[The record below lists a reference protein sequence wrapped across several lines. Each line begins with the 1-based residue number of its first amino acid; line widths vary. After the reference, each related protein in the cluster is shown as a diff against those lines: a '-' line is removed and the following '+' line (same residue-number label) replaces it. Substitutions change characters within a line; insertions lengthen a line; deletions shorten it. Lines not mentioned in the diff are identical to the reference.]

1 MCVCIYDP
9 WLIELFCF
17 IRFSTVSHC
26 SIVTVDTE
34 NTSAR
39 AAEIRVQVSLLLI
52 FFLIIILPDAPP
64 GFYSARAFR
73 VRIEKCFCFV
83 TTPVRFLFRRSAETI
98 FSGENF
104 ELIYFPPPRD
114 RIFRAF
120 ITFDSYRLNSVYRLF
135 GRKREYVENRTR
147 KNSNGKKKTIN
158 IFVFC
163 FSLLGTKTPL
173 TIHQLLHVYRN
184 SLIFIDLNITR
195 NS

>member
-1 MCVCIYDP
+1 MCVYLWPVADRIILFYTVFHGIALLDCNRRYRKHERARGRDSCAS
-9 WLIELFCF
+9 LI
-17 IRFSTVSHC
+17 ITY
-26 SIVTVDTE
+26 
-34 NTSAR
+34 
-39 AAEIRVQVSLLLI
+39 

-114 RIFRAF
+114 RIFCAF
-120 ITFDSYRLNSVYRLF
+120 ITFDSYRLNSVYRFF

-147 KNSNGKKKTIN
+147 KNSNGKKQTIN